1 MPPKSTKPTNDEL
14 LAQFDDLGIDT
25 SKSADQAQSAP
36 ATKKPPS
43 TDGPPDA
50 EKDPL
55 AELETLASQRP
66 STPRLSAEARRSKPS
81 SGRTSEDKS
90 AQRKSEDVA
99 PPRSTVEDEQPPE
112 KATASTASTNEE
124 PKSSGGG
131 WWGGLLSTAS
141 AAMKQA
147 EAAVKEIQNNE
158 EAQKW
163 AEQVRGNV
171 GALRDLGG
179 ELRTLALPTFTTIIH
194 TLAPPISSHER
205 LQIHI
210 THDLSGYPSLEPLI
224 HSVFSR
230 VMSQVEGGDLLVI
243 QRGQESSRRRG
254 PEFGFASSTAGW
266 RDGPW
271 WRTVTP
277 GNPRSIAAVPGMV
290 EGTKLARASA
300 EAYATEFY
308 SSRGG
313 IEEAAKQATAVL
325 SESNPVRSSDI
336 FLAIQAVSQVTPKD
350 LFQAGPTAEKA
361 TSTGGVVE
369 VAEED
374 EEEIL
379 FAIYLHDP
387 VHGIAFNAI
396 SQTIPRKWIDWL
408 DAPAPPVDADDDEE
422 EENSAHVPRV
432 IVPEAIADIIES
444 GGVDPREW
452 AAEWLEESLSLSTG
466 VVAQRYVARRMGVGE
481 GGVAKGKLKA
491 EQATTVDGGAG
502 EAARGL
508 YQ

>member
-1 MPPKSTKPTNDEL
+1 MPPKGAKPTNDEL

-25 SKSADQAQSAP
+25 TGKPSEP
-36 ATKKPPS
+36 TPTPPS
-43 TDGPPDA
+43 TTSSKPASTEPPTA
-50 EKDPL
+50 TEKDPL
-55 AELETLASQRP
+55 AELENLASQRP

-81 SGRTSEDKS
+81 SGRTSEEKP
-90 AQRKSEDVA
+90 ATQ
-99 PPRSTVEDEQPPE
+99 PRAAVVEDEKPPE
-112 KATASTASTNEE
+112 KAAPAPVAAQEE
-124 PKSSGGG
+124 TKSSGGG
-131 WWGGLLSTAS
+131 WWGGFLSTATATAT

-147 EAAVKEIQNNE
+147 EAAVKEIQKNE

-171 GALRDLGG
+171 GALRGLGG
-179 ELRTLALPTFTTIIH
+179 ELRTLALPTFTSIMH

-210 THDLSGYPSLEPLI
+210 THDLSGYPSLEPII
-224 HSVFSR
+224 HSVFAR

-243 QRGQESSRRRG
+243 QRGQESSPRRG
-254 PEFGFASSTAGW
+254 TDFGFQSSITGW

-271 WRTVTP
+271 WRTITP
-277 GNPRSIAAVPGMV
+277 GTPRSIAAVPGV
-290 EGTKLARASA
+290 VPGTKLARASA

-313 IEEAAKQATAVL
+313 IEEAAKQATEIL

-336 FLAIQAVSQVTPKD
+336 FLSIQAISQTAPKD
-350 LFQAGPTAEKA
+350 LFQAGLTAEKA
-361 TSTGGVVE
+361 TPEAAGGVVE
-369 VAEED
+369 PTDEG

-379 FAIYLHDP
+379 FAVYLHDP
-387 VHGIAFNAI
+387 VHGIAFSTI

-408 DAPAPPVDADDDEE
+408 DASTPATEDQEE
-422 EENSAHVPRV
+422 DTRTK
-432 IVPEAIADIIES
+432 IPEAIQDIIES

-452 AAEWLEESLSLSTG
+452 VSEWLEESLSLSTG

-481 GGVAKGKLKA
+481 GGIAKGKLKA
-491 EQATTVDGGAG
+491 EQATTIEGGAG
-502 EAARGL
+502 EAARTL
-508 YQ
+508 I